1 MLWHDCL
8 WNLNLIIHPLVSFN
22 DMSNLQNILNGV
34 LIIIGYISFE
44 RLWDCQQLTFILL
57 SRFCLL
63 IN

>member
-1 MLWHDCL
+1 MLRLDCL

-44 RLWDCQQLTFILL
+44 RLRDCQQLTFTLL